1 MKISERGQIT
11 IPKRLR
17 DRFGMNQNVEVEFVE
32 SPDGLLIRKCSTGVH
47 PVERF
52 SGMLKGRPLP
62 GRVVAVDEYIED
74 IRGR

>member
-17 DRFGMNQNVEVEFVE
+17 DRLGINPQVEVEVIE
-32 SPDGLLIRKCSTGVH
+32 AQDGLLIRKSSGSAH
-47 PVERF
+47 PVDRLF
-52 SGMLKGRPLP
+52 GILKSQPLP
-62 GRVVAVDEYIED
+62 GGASSVDEYIED

>member
-17 DRFGMNQNVEVEFVE
+17 DRLGMNQNVEVEVVE
-32 SPDGLLIRKCSTGVH
+32 APDGLLIRKSAGDVH
-47 PVERF
+47 PVDQF
-52 SGMLKGRPLP
+52 FGILKGRPLP
-62 GRVVAVDEYIED
+62 GGVSSVDEYIED

>member
-17 DRFGMNQNVEVEFVE
+17 DRLGINQNVEVEVVE
-32 SPDGLLIRKCSTGVH
+32 APGGLLIRKCTAGMH
-47 PVERF
+47 PVDQVFGILR
-52 SGMLKGRPLP
+52 GTDLP
-62 GRVVAVDEYIED
+62 GGVDIDTYIED